1 VTLFQQDAS
10 GTLFQGDASGTRGLG
25 QSAPRFTARNQH
37 GELLTSSSLR
47 GAPALI
53 IFYPWAF
60 SSICHDE
67 LAAIRD
73 DHESFIASGT
83 RVLAISCDAIY
94 TLRAY
99 ADAEGIP
106 FDLLS
111 DHWPHGAI
119 AQAFGVFDEQA
130 GCARR
135 GTFVVDSAGMIRWQQ
150 INQINEPREITAVL
164 VATANL

>member
-1 VTLFQQDAS
+1 VSRTQSGASETL
-10 GTLFQGDASGTRGLG
+10 GPG
-25 QSAPRFTARNQH
+25 QPAPGFTARNQH
-37 GELLTSSSLR
+37 GELLTTIGLR
-47 GAPALI
+47 GAPAVI

-60 SSICHDE
+60 SSICRDE

-73 DHESFIASGT
+73 DHEQFVAQSV
-83 RVLAISCDAIY
+83 RVLAVSCDAMY

-135 GTFVVDSAGMIRWQQ
+135 GTFVLDSAGLVRWQQ
-150 INQINEPREITAVL
+150 VNQINEPRELRAVL
-164 VATANL
+164 AATANL

>member
-1 VTLFQQDAS
+1 MSPAQSGASETL
-10 GTLFQGDASGTRGLG
+10 RLG
-25 QSAPRFTARNQH
+25 QPAPGFMARNQY
-37 GELLTSSSLR
+37 GELLTVGGLR
-47 GAPALI
+47 GAPAVI

-60 SSICHDE
+60 SSICRDE

-73 DHESFIASGT
+73 DHERFVALRT
-83 RVLAISCDAIY
+83 RVLAVSCDAMY

-119 AQAFGVFDEQA
+119 AQAYGVFDEES

-135 GTFVVDSAGMIRWQQ
+135 GTFVLDSAGLIRWQQ
-150 INQINEPREITAVL
+150 VNQINESRELTSVL
-164 VATANL
+164 AAAANL

>member
-1 VTLFQQDAS
+1 V
-10 GTLFQGDASGTRGLG
+10 
-25 QSAPRFTARNQH
+25 
-37 GELLTSSSLR
+37 
-47 GAPALI
+47 I

-60 SSICHDE
+60 SSICRDE

-73 DHESFIASGT
+73 DHERFVAVGA
-83 RVLAISCDAIY
+83 RVLAVSCDAMY

-119 AQAFGVFDEQA
+119 AQAYYVFDEES

-135 GTFVVDSAGMIRWQQ
+135 GTFVLDSAGLIRWQQ
-150 INQINEPREITAVL
+150 VNQINEPRKLAAVL
-164 VATANL
+164 AAAANL

>member
-1 VTLFQQDAS
+1 VTVA
-10 GTLFQGDASGTRGLG
+10 LG
-25 QSAPRFTARNQH
+25 QPAPSFTARNQH
-37 GELLTSSSLR
+37 GELLTRSSLR
-47 GAPALI
+47 GAPAVI

-67 LAAIRD
+67 LVAIRD
-73 DHESFIASGT
+73 DHESFRTLRS
-83 RVLAISCDAIY
+83 RVLAISCDAMY

-99 ADAEGIP
+99 ADAESIP

-119 AQAFGVFDEQA
+119 AQAFGVFDEQT

-135 GTFVVDSAGMIRWQQ
+135 GTFVLDSAGMIRWQQ
-150 INQINEPREITAVL
+150 INQINEPRELAAVL
-164 VATANL
+164 AATANL

>member
-1 VTLFQQDAS
+1 M
-10 GTLFQGDASGTRGLG
+10 
-25 QSAPRFTARNQH
+25 APNQH
-37 GELLTSSSLR
+37 GELLTVSGLR
-47 GAPALI
+47 GAPAVI

-60 SSICHDE
+60 SSICRDE

-73 DHESFIASGT
+73 DHERFVALRT
-83 RVLAISCDAIY
+83 RVLAVSCDAMY

-99 ADAEGIP
+99 ADAERIQ

-119 AQAFGVFDEQA
+119 AQAYGVFDEES

-135 GTFVVDSAGMIRWQQ
+135 GTFVLDSAGLIRWQQ
-150 INQINEPREITAVL
+150 INQINESRELGSVL
-164 VATANL
+164 AAAANL

>member
-1 VTLFQQDAS
+1 VTVV
-10 GTLFQGDASGTRGLG
+10 LG
-25 QSAPRFTARNQH
+25 EPAPSFTARNQH
-37 GELLTSSSLR
+37 GELLTLSSLR
-47 GAPALI
+47 GATAVI

-60 SSICHDE
+60 SSICRDE
-67 LAAIRD
+67 LVALRD
-73 DHESFIASGT
+73 DHESFLTLGS
-83 RVLAISCDAIY
+83 RVLAISCDAMY

-135 GTFVVDSAGMIRWQQ
+135 GTFVLDSAGRIRWQQ
-150 INQINEPREITAVL
+150 VNQINEPREIAAVL
-164 VATANL
+164 SATANL

>member
-1 VTLFQQDAS
+1 MTSSQPDAS
-10 GTLFQGDASGTRGLG
+10 RTLALDQP
-25 QSAPRFTARNQH
+25 APSFTARNQH
-37 GELLTSSSLR
+37 GELLTASSLR
-47 GAPALI
+47 GAPAVI
-53 IFYPWAF
+53 IVYPWAF

-73 DHESFIASGT
+73 DHESFVALGS
-83 RVLAISCDAIY
+83 RVLAISCDAMY

-99 ADAEGIP
+99 ADAESIP

-119 AQAFGVFDEQA
+119 AEAFGVFDEEA

-135 GTFVVDSAGMIRWQQ
+135 GTFVLDSAGLIRWRQ
-150 INQINEPREITAVL
+150 INQINEPREIAAVL
-164 VATANL
+164 RAAANL

>member
-1 VTLFQQDAS
+1 MSQTQSGAS
-10 GTLFQGDASGTRGLG
+10 DTPKLG
-25 QSAPRFTARNQH
+25 QPAPGFTARNQY
-37 GELLTSSSLR
+37 GELLTVNGLR
-47 GAPALI
+47 GAPAVI

-60 SSICHDE
+60 SSICRDE

-73 DHESFIASGT
+73 DHERFVAVGT
-83 RVLAISCDAIY
+83 RVLAVSCDAMY

-119 AQAFGVFDEQA
+119 AQAYGVFDEEA

-135 GTFVVDSAGMIRWQQ
+135 GTFVLDSAGLIRWRQV
-150 INQINEPREITAVL
+150 NQINEPRELAAVL
-164 VATANL
+164 AAAGNLG

>member
-1 VTLFQQDAS
+1 VTHAQAGAS
-10 GTLFQGDASGTRGLG
+10 ATLGIGEP
-25 QSAPRFTARNQH
+25 APSFTARNQH
-37 GELLTSSSLR
+37 GELLTVSSLR
-47 GAPALI
+47 GAPAVM

-67 LAAIRD
+67 LAAVRD
-73 DHESFIASGT
+73 DHESFAALGA
-83 RVLAISCDAIY
+83 RVLAVSCDAMY

-99 ADAEGIP
+99 ADAESIP

-135 GTFVVDSAGMIRWQQ
+135 GTFVLDSAGMIRWQQ
-150 INQINEPREITAVL
+150 INQINQPREIAAVL
-164 VATANL
+164 RATANL

>member
-1 VTLFQQDAS
+1 VSRAPSGAETLEP
-10 GTLFQGDASGTRGLG
+10 G
-25 QSAPRFTARNQH
+25 QPAPGFTARNQH
-37 GELLTSSSLR
+37 GELLTLIGLR
-47 GAPALI
+47 GAPAVI

-60 SSICHDE
+60 SSICRDE

-73 DHESFIASGT
+73 DHERFVALGA
-83 RVLAISCDAIY
+83 RVLALSCDAMY

-135 GTFVVDSAGMIRWQQ
+135 GTFVLDSAGLIRWQQ
-150 INQINEPREITAVL
+150 VNQINEPRELAAVL
-164 VATANL
+164 AATANL

>member
-1 VTLFQQDAS
+1 MTQAQADAS
-10 GTLFQGDASGTRGLG
+10 ATLALG
-25 QSAPRFTARNQH
+25 EPAPNFAARNQH
-37 GELLTSSSLR
+37 GELLTLSSMH
-47 GAPALI
+47 GAPAVM

-67 LAAIRD
+67 LAAVRD
-73 DHESFIASGT
+73 DHESFVALGVK
-83 RVLAISCDAIY
+83 VLAVSCDAMY

-135 GTFVVDSAGMIRWQQ
+135 GTFLLDQTGMIKWQQ
-150 INQINEPREITAVL
+150 INQINEPREIAAVL
-164 VATANL
+164 AATANLG

>member
-1 VTLFQQDAS
+1 VSRARS
-10 GTLFQGDASGTRGLG
+10 GVSEKLALG
-25 QSAPRFTARNQH
+25 QPAPGFTARNQH
-37 GELLTSSSLR
+37 GELLTVNGLR
-47 GAPALI
+47 GAPAVI

-60 SSICHDE
+60 SSICRDE
-67 LAAIRD
+67 RAAIRD
-73 DHESFIASGT
+73 DHARFVALGI
-83 RVLAISCDAIY
+83 RVLAVSCDAMY

-119 AQAFGVFDEQA
+119 AQAYGVFDEES

-135 GTFVVDSAGMIRWQQ
+135 GTFVLDSAGLIRWQQ
-150 INQINEPREITAVL
+150 VNRINEARELAEVL
-164 VATANL
+164 AAAANL

>member
-1 VTLFQQDAS
+1 VSRAQSGASETL
-10 GTLFQGDASGTRGLG
+10 GLG
-25 QSAPRFTARNQH
+25 QPAPGFTARNQH
-37 GELLTSSSLR
+37 GELLTVTGLR
-47 GAPALI
+47 GAPAVI

-60 SSICHDE
+60 SSICRDE

-73 DHESFIASGT
+73 DHERFVALRT
-83 RVLAISCDAIY
+83 RVLAVSCDAMY

-119 AQAFGVFDEQA
+119 AQAYGVFDEQA

-135 GTFVVDSAGMIRWQQ
+135 GTFVLDSAGLIRWQQ
-150 INQINEPREITAVL
+150 VNQINESRELPAVL
-164 VATANL
+164 AAAANL

>member
-1 VTLFQQDAS
+1 MSQAQSGAS
-10 GTLFQGDASGTRGLG
+10 DTVQLG
-25 QSAPRFTARNQH
+25 QSAPGFMARNQH
-37 GELLTSSSLR
+37 GELLTVNGLR
-47 GAPALI
+47 GAPAVI

-60 SSICHDE
+60 SSICRDE

-73 DHESFIASGT
+73 DHERFVAVGT
-83 RVLAISCDAIY
+83 RVLAVSCDAMY

-119 AQAFGVFDEQA
+119 AQAYGVFDEEA

-135 GTFVVDSAGMIRWQQ
+135 GTFVLDSAGLIRWRQV
-150 INQINEPREITAVL
+150 NQINEPRELAAVL
-164 VATANL
+164 AAAGNLG

>member
-1 VTLFQQDAS
+1 MRQAQSGASETL
-10 GTLFQGDASGTRGLG
+10 GPGEP
-25 QSAPRFTARNQH
+25 APGFTARNQH
-37 GELLTSSSLR
+37 GELVTLSGLR
-47 GAPALI
+47 GAPAVI

-60 SSICHDE
+60 SSICRDE
-67 LAAIRD
+67 LAAVRD
-73 DHESFIASGT
+73 DHERFVALGA
-83 RVLAISCDAIY
+83 RVLAVSCDAMY

-119 AQAFGVFDEQA
+119 ARAYGVFEEQS

-135 GTFVVDSAGMIRWQQ
+135 GTFVLDSAGLVRWQQ
-150 INQINEPREITAVL
+150 VNQINEPRELATVL
-164 VATANL
+164 AATVNL

>member
-1 VTLFQQDAS
+1 VTQAHRGESARL
-10 GTLFQGDASGTRGLG
+10 GLG
-25 QSAPRFTARNQH
+25 EPAPSFTARNQH
-37 GELLTSSSLR
+37 GELLTVSSLR
-47 GAPALI
+47 GAPAVVV
-53 IFYPWAF
+53 FYPWAF

-67 LAAIRD
+67 LAAVRD
-73 DHESFIASGT
+73 DHESFVALGA
-83 RVLAISCDAIY
+83 RVLAVSCDAMY

-119 AQAFGVFDEQA
+119 ARAFGVFDEQA

-135 GTFVVDSAGMIRWQQ
+135 GTFVLNPSGMIRWQQ
-150 INQINEPREITAVL
+150 INQINEPRDIAAVL
-164 VATANL
+164 AATASLA

>member
-1 VTLFQQDAS
+1 VSRAHSGASETLA
-10 GTLFQGDASGTRGLG
+10 LG
-25 QSAPRFTARNQH
+25 EPAPGFMARNQH
-37 GELLTSSSLR
+37 GELLTVSGLR
-47 GAPALI
+47 GAPAVI

-60 SSICHDE
+60 SSICRDE

-73 DHESFIASGT
+73 DHEKFVALRI
-83 RVLAISCDAIY
+83 RVLAVSCDAMY

-119 AQAFGVFDEQA
+119 ARAFGVFDEQS

-135 GTFVVDSAGMIRWQQ
+135 GTFVLDSAGLIRWHQV
-150 INQINEPREITAVL
+150 NQINESRELGSVL
-164 VATANL
+164 AAAANL